1 MQHLLLEYAIHVLVS
16 VQVYCV
22 LSIVLAIDLT
32 VLCDSCKVLAGHLH
46 GYMVPGKYCKGENN
60 SKSFNYEKLNAR
72 L

>member
-32 VLCDSCKVLAGHLH
+32 VLCDSCKVLAGH
-46 GYMVPGKYCKGENN
+46 
-60 SKSFNYEKLNAR
+60 
-72 L
+72 